1 MRAAKSKQVVNMLP
15 ASPTESERIIQPV
28 TRSPYHPMMATALER
43 GQVEF
48 LERLYQL
55 QVQWE
60 AKEARDAFFAAMAA
74 LQAEC
79 PIIKK
84 TKQGPKAK
92 YAPLEDVERELKPL
106 RAKYGFSVW
115 FYTERR
121 GDHLWGYATV
131 AHKQGHKEDMGHQD
145 IQYLHAEDTR
155 ASGATRGGMNQ
166 TQADAGTSSYLQRYI
181 LGKAFNLSF
190 EGDDQDG
197 VVTAAQVMQLPELI
211 RETPHSFGQWLAS
224 TTTSPEQLTHTQASR
239 MVQAIE
245 KYLAATKGERSGGLQ
260 ETTTTL
266 QERN

>member
-1 MRAAKSKQVVNMLP
+1 MVTRTKQGVETLP
-15 ASPTESERIIQPV
+15 ALPIPQTL
-28 TRSPYHPMMATALER
+28 SPYHPMMATALEK

-55 QVQWE
+55 QIQWE
-60 AKEARDAFFAAMAA
+60 AKEAKDAFYRDMAA
-74 LQAEC
+74 LQSEC

-84 TKQGPKAK
+84 TRQGPKAK
-92 YAPLEDVERELKPL
+92 YAPLEDVEKELKPL

-121 GDHLWGYATV
+121 GERLWGYAIV
-131 AHKQGHKEDMGHQD
+131 AHRQGHKEEMGHQD
-145 IQYLHAEDTR
+145 IEYLHASD
-155 ASGATRGGMNQ
+155 TRGGMNQ

-197 VVTAAQVMQLPELI
+197 YVTAGQLSLLPDLI
-211 RETPHSFGQWLAS
+211 RETPYTFAQWLGRAIS
-224 TTTSPEQLTHTQASR
+224 GPGELTHTQASR

-245 KYLAATKGERSGGLQ
+245 KYLSAK
-260 ETTTTL
+260 TTT
-266 QERN
+266 ERDN

>member
-1 MRAAKSKQVVNMLP
+1 
-15 ASPTESERIIQPV
+15 
-28 TRSPYHPMMATALER
+28 MMATALEK

-55 QVQWE
+55 QIQWE
-60 AKEARDAFFAAMAA
+60 AKEAKDAFYRDMAA

-84 TKQGPKAK
+84 TKQGAKAK

-145 IQYLHAEDTR
+145 VEYLHAEDTR

-197 VVTAAQVMQLPELI
+197 YVTAGQIVELPRLI
-211 RETPHSFGQWLAS
+211 EQTPYTFAQWLGRAIRG
-224 TTTSPEQLTHTQASR
+224 PEELTHTQASR
-239 MVQAIE
+239 MVAAIE
-245 KYLAATKGERSGGLQ
+245 KYLAVKKEGGIDF
-260 ETTTTL
+260 
-266 QERN
+266 

>member
-1 MRAAKSKQVVNMLP
+1 MATTKVKQVVETLP
-15 ASPTESERIIQPV
+15 VPPTSQAL
-28 TRSPYHPMMATALER
+28 SPYHPMMATALER

-55 QVQWE
+55 QIQWE
-60 AKEARDAFFAAMAA
+60 AKEARDAFLAAMAA

-84 TKQGPKAK
+84 TRQGPKAK
-92 YAPLEDVERELKPL
+92 YAPLEDVERVLKPL

-121 GDHLWGYATV
+121 GAYLWGYATV
-131 AHKQGHKEDMGHQD
+131 AHRQGHKEDMGHQD
-145 IQYLHAEDTR
+145 VEYLHASD
-155 ASGATRGGMNQ
+155 TRGGMNQ

-211 RETPHSFGQWLAS
+211 KQTPYAFHNWLGRAI
-224 TTTSPEQLTHTQASR
+224 TSPGELTHTQAGR
-239 MVQAIE
+239 MVTAIE
-245 KYLAATKGERSGGLQ
+245 KYLTAVK
-260 ETTTTL
+260 TTTTTT
-266 QERN
+266 EGDN

>member
-1 MRAAKSKQVVNMLP
+1 MATTKAKGQGVEILP
-15 ASPTESERIIQPV
+15 AQALPQTL
-28 TRSPYHPMMATALER
+28 SPYHPMMATALEK

-55 QVQWE
+55 QLQWE
-60 AKEARDAFFAAMAA
+60 AKEAKDAFYRDMAA

-79 PIIKK
+79 PIIRK
-84 TKQGPKAK
+84 TRQGPKAK

-121 GDHLWGYATV
+121 GDRLWGYAVV
-131 AHKQGHKEDMGHQD
+131 AHKQGHKEEMGHQD
-145 IQYLHAEDTR
+145 IEYLHASD
-155 ASGATRGGMNQ
+155 TRGGMNQ

-197 VVTAAQVMQLPELI
+197 VVTAAQVMQLPDLI
-211 RETPHSFGQWLAS
+211 KETPYSFAQWLGRAI
-224 TTTSPEQLTHTQASR
+224 TGPGELTHTQASR
-239 MVQAIE
+239 MVTAIE
-245 KYLAATKGERSGGLQ
+245 KYLAVKRED
-260 ETTTTL
+260 
-266 QERN
+266 RNEL